1 MGNTSSQIVDGT
13 QPVHLETE
21 DEKAHSVR
29 SSSDCESLPTERM
42 SKKRV
47 HRSNSGAEEDNHPKR
62 KKVKTSSESSKP
74 VARGRSRDLSAL
86 VPDVQQ
92 AAIKGVGG
100 AEAVD
105 SKKHTNKRK
114 CKKRKSANES
124 APVSEEG
131 EHGKENV
138 TIGMVQEED
147 CGQDAA
153 FASQPTTTT
162 KKSKKRR
169 TADEK
174 TLKMANVMGQT
185 LKDNGDVDAVEGDK
199 LARTAAKKGIRQK
212 SKADIEE
219 DGAAAIQ
226 EENEITSDGLS
237 LQIDEQ
243 EEQNESHINN
253 MHQGDDEDG
262 VDEDKPV
269 PLKRHLSKR
278 KSFNNATVS
287 AAQSTE
293 DEGAIRAFQQKSTP
307 ERCKKSNRTEVD
319 NMQEVPE
326 KQLAPEV
333 EDDEFSALVHA
344 DGKRTVTVRVT
355 EPQRNKKRKQK
366 HMKLKPEMIQNQA
379 DAEATETPLNSLD
392 DDDDL
397 GMRKAIIT
405 GTSPSGPKKRP
416 SVNAKADSSR
426 LEQLT
431 PKIDE
436 ADGEED
442 GIQEPTP
449 PESPQQEKTATWIN
463 ELPFPGDTLQSPRTH
478 APPANSG
485 NDDGEN
491 VVTAPIKPSV
501 RRATNIPNIGRST
514 RVDLPAPLTDGP
526 AAGPYTEA
534 EKAAADDVFDYVFQ
548 TEPKFIE
555 PCQLQAL
562 IVDWSNADVFR
573 EEIIA
578 VFPNRTLA
586 SIRKFCQRRYTLW
599 DKNVAWTAA
608 EDEELRRAYRETPG
622 NWVRIADSLD
632 RRPMDCESRWK
643 NHVQYGGALV
653 TGPWSAEE
661 EARLVLAVQDCIEQ
675 MKRSGAKSDDDM
687 LESSVSWMMVSE
699 KLDRKR
705 SAKRCREK
713 WKMLKQRSGGVKA
726 VIASATEQPSSS
738 LTNNATSAK
747 EEKKYTK
754 DELTALRKL
763 DCFQPGDYFDVLTE
777 IHTAL
782 PDPTAVFHH
791 SETTLWS
798 IVAQKNPD
806 SRFTSVLRR
815 MAFKA
820 ALDHYGTKVGGV
832 KNVIGRDGTVAEQA
846 KAMCGSLSRWAKKEG
861 LTVKE
866 FGRGYDVP
874 SVKERREAQ
883 RKKKLAK
890 QKIEEGEMEKER
902 RASTREQAGAEEERP
917 TEDSDGE
924 GGDDGANGSSTISSS
939 SSTPISR
946 TPPTPTPAMLDG
958 QVLNRWRPPGEVWPL
973 SSVRDNDR
981 IASDPLYQEAVVP
994 ETQQSQQQQPEDA
1007 VALNDKA
1014 NENMAAADDNDEFT
1028 VTSNNAHR
1036 MACDDDDDMEGKV
1049 DECAMANGYT
1059 RKADMPT
1066 NTNRLLWPGLKTA
1079 IRRERRGGKTF
1090 RFLDRTRG
1098 QR

>member
-1 MGNTSSQIVDGT
+1 MGNSSSQIVDGT
-13 QPVHLETE
+13 QPVHPEME
-21 DEKAHSVR
+21 DEEAQSVR

-47 HRSNSGAEEDNHPKR
+47 HRSNSGAEEQDHPKR
-62 KKVKTSSESSKP
+62 KKVKASSESSKP
-74 VARGRSRDLSAL
+74 VARGRPRDLSAL
-86 VPDVQQ
+86 VPDVEQ
-92 AAIKGVGG
+92 AAVKGVGG
-100 AEAVD
+100 AEVVD
-105 SKKHTNKRK
+105 SKKHTNERK
-114 CKKRKSANES
+114 SKKRKSSNES
-124 APVSEEG
+124 VPVSEEG
-131 EHGKENV
+131 EHEKENV
-138 TIGMVQEED
+138 TVGMVQEEN
-147 CGQDAA
+147 CEQDAA

-169 TADEK
+169 TADER
-174 TLKMANVMGQT
+174 TLKMANVMRQT
-185 LKDNGDVDAVEGDK
+185 LKENADADAVKGDK
-199 LARTAAKKGIRQK
+199 LATTAAKKGRRQK
-212 SKADIEE
+212 SKADIDE
-219 DGAAAIQ
+219 DSAAAIQ

-237 LQIDEQ
+237 LQIDEH
-243 EEQNESHINN
+243 EEQNESQINK

-262 VDEDKPV
+262 VDEGKPV
-269 PLKRHLSKR
+269 PVKRHISKR
-278 KSFNNATVS
+278 KRFNNATVS
-287 AAQSTE
+287 AAQSTQ
-293 DEGAIRAFQQKSTP
+293 DGGAIRAFQQKSTP
-307 ERCKKSNRTEVD
+307 ERRRKSSRTEAD
-319 NMQEVPE
+319 NTQEIPE
-326 KQLAPEV
+326 TQLAPEV
-333 EDDEFSALVHA
+333 EDDEFSALFHA
-344 DGKRTVTVRVT
+344 DGKRTVTLSAP
-355 EPQRNKKRKQK
+355 EPQRKKRKQK
-366 HMKLKPEMIQNQA
+366 RLKSKPEMIQKQA
-379 DAEATETPLNSLD
+379 DAEATEPPLNSLD
-392 DDDDL
+392 EDDDL
-397 GMRKAIIT
+397 EMREAIIT
-405 GTSPSGPKKRP
+405 ETSPSI
-416 SVNAKADSSR
+416 NAKVDSSR

-431 PKIDE
+431 PKTDE

-449 PESPQQEKTATWIN
+449 PESPQQEKTATWID
-463 ELPFPGDTLQSPRTH
+463 ELPSPDDTVQSPRTH

-485 NDDGEN
+485 NDDREN

-501 RRATNIPNIGRST
+501 RRATNIPNIRRST
-514 RVDLPAPLTDGP
+514 RVDLPAPLIDGP

-699 KLDRKR
+699 KLERKR

-726 VIASATEQPSSS
+726 VIASATGQPSSS
-738 LTNNATSAK
+738 STNNATRAK

-754 DELTALRKL
+754 DEVTALRKL

-861 LTVKE
+861 LTVEE

-883 RKKKLAK
+883 RQRRLAK

-902 RASTREQAGAEEERP
+902 RASTREQAGAEEEEP

-924 GGDDGANGSSTISSS
+924 GGDDGANDSSTISSS
-939 SSTPISR
+939 SSTHISR

-958 QVLNRWRPPGEVWPL
+958 QVLNRRRPPDEVWPL

-981 IASDPLYQEAVVP
+981 IDSDSLYQEAVVP
-994 ETQQSQQQQPEDA
+994 ETQQSQQQQPEGA
-1007 VALNDKA
+1007 VALDDKV
-1014 NENMAAADDNDEFT
+1014 NENMAAADDNDKFT

-1036 MACDDDDDMEGKV
+1036 MACDDDEDMEEEV
-1049 DECAMANGYT
+1049 DECAMVNVYT

-1079 IRRERRGGKTF
+1079 IRRERRGGRTF
-1090 RFLDRTRG
+1090 RSLDRTRG